1 MDIIVVGAGPCGIMA
16 SIRMKELHSEYNVT
30 LLEKYDSIGKRIKAS
45 GNGRCNFLNDNFS
58 PSKYNHPEFINGYN
72 NELSI
77 LKYYLE
83 KKGLYY
89 YSDEEGRNYPNSENG
104 NTFLYILKELLDE
117 YKVNVLTGFDVS
129 SIKKDNCK
137 YHVISKDGRI
147 LKSDKLVI
155 SLGGTS
161 FNYKKEDYESVVR
174 SITTEIIP
182 FKASLAPIITSKF
195 SKSLEGKRVKA
206 NVKLTYYNEVV
217 KEEKGEVLF
226 KKDGLS
232 GIVIFNMSSYLARLH
247 LNSYKGYSIKLDMLP
262 TLNEE
267 EVEWYKKK
275 DPSLKNVLQEDIA
288 NEIIKRNCSPKS
300 FELDVID
307 LYDLKNSQVSSGG
320 VSIDALNM
328 NLSLKKDDNIFI
340 GGETI
345 DIDGECGGYN
355 IEFALLSGIRIGS
368 NI

>member
-1 MDIIVVGAGPCGIMA
+1 
-16 SIRMKELHSEYNVT
+16 
-30 LLEKYDSIGKRIKAS
+30 
-45 GNGRCNFLNDNFS
+45 
-58 PSKYNHPEFINGYN
+58 
-72 NELSI
+72 
-77 LKYYLE
+77 
-83 KKGLYY
+83 
-89 YSDEEGRNYPNSENG
+89 
-104 NTFLYILKELLDE
+104 
-117 YKVNVLTGFDVS
+117 
-129 SIKKDNCK
+129 
-137 YHVISKDGRI
+137 
-147 LKSDKLVI
+147 
-155 SLGGTS
+155 
-161 FNYKKEDYESVVR
+161 
-174 SITTEIIP
+174 
-182 FKASLAPIITSKF
+182 
-195 SKSLEGKRVKA
+195 
-206 NVKLTYYNEVV
+206 
-217 KEEKGEVLF
+217 
-226 KKDGLS
+226 
-232 GIVIFNMSSYLARLH
+232 MSSYLARLH

-307 LYDLKNSQVSSGG
+307 LYDLRNSQVSSGG